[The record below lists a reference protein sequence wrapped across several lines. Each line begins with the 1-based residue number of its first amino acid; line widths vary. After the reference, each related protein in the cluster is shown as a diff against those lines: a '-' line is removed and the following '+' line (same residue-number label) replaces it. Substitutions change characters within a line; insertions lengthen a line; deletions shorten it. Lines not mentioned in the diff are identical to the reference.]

1 MGIALPEF
9 DYLRKMMRDD
19 AAIVIDE
26 DKQYLAE
33 SRLMPLVSA
42 EGYSSVQKMLEV
54 MRARPS
60 GDLQRKVL
68 DAMTNNETWFFRD
81 IEPFE
86 ALKGTII
93 ADLLARRQTQRRLTI
108 WSAAASTGQE
118 SFSIAMLLREHFPGL
133 LSWDLKLLATDISD
147 RVLEKARQG
156 SFTQIEVNRGLPAQ
170 LLAKY
175 FEQEGTQWRI
185 SASIRRMVTF
195 RRMNLAEPWLDL
207 PQADVILLRNVLI
220 YFDVEKKKEILARV
234 ARTLAPD
241 GYLFLGCA
249 ETTLNLSEEFER
261 VPCGKIFCYR
271 LREDLRTPR
280 PDGYALAA
288 M

>member
-1 MGIALPEF
+1 MGIAVPEF
-9 DYLRKMMRDD
+9 EYLRKMMRDD

-42 EGYSSVQKMLEV
+42 EGYPSVQKMLEV
-54 MRARPS
+54 LRARPS
-60 GDLQRKVL
+60 GNLHRKVL

-86 ALKGTII
+86 ALKTTII
-93 ADLLARRQTQRRLTI
+93 ADVLARRQTQRSLTI

-133 LSWDLKLLATDISD
+133 LSWDLKILATDISD

-156 SFTQIEVNRGLPAQ
+156 SYTQIEVNRGLPAQ

-195 RRMNLAEPWLDL
+195 RRMNLAEPWLDM
-207 PQADVILLRNVLI
+207 PYADIILLRNVLI

-234 ARTLAPD
+234 ARMVAPD

-271 LREDLRTPR
+271 LRESLSK
-280 PDGYALAA
+280 PDGQALAT